1 MRSKTGTG
9 NLDNQHSHAMVE
21 LGNRVKTT
29 SKSGAVLLGTVK
41 FVGKHHTKGEDRVG
55 IELDDPVGKH
65 NGTVKVRVVQL
76 LPPLQKTHSIFFS
89 QVSFS
94 FQTSRGKRRR
104 EKFHS
109 GLYFDGDVYNC
120 CRLSVVCRIPRSG
133 GLGFNDRHHIDS
145 DIQCKAS
152 SVGVLQ
158 ICN

>member
-65 NGTVKVRVVQL
+65 NGTVKVRGNHCCTIVTSPTKNPQY
-76 LPPLQKTHSIFFS
+76 IFFS
-89 QVSFS
+89 GLILFPDISWKE
-94 FQTSRGKRRR
+94 TSRK
-104 EKFHS
+104 
-109 GLYFDGDVYNC
+109 
-120 CRLSVVCRIPRSG
+120 IP
-133 GLGFNDRHHIDS
+133 
-145 DIQCKAS
+145 
-152 SVGVLQ
+152 
-158 ICN
+158 